1 MIKDKETKAQRHQD
15 RRTKYLMP
23 AFLVPLCLGVFV
35 FNVAVACLLGVSAAT
50 PQAAPQQKAPM
61 AEQVFT
67 NVQVLKGIPV
77 DEFMDTMGFFSASL
91 GLNCVDCHTPQSEGN
106 WAHFADD
113 TPLKQTARRMITM
126 VGAMNKSNFGGARAL
141 TCYTCHRGDQRPKVV
156 PSLAAQYGPPL
167 EDPNEIE
174 IIARTGL
181 PTADEVFARY
191 LQAVGGPQRLG
202 TITSFAA
209 KGAYSGYDTDHQK
222 FPVEIFA
229 KAPAQRTTIVH
240 MRLAG
245 TAEDSV
251 RTYDG
256 RDGWIAAPDKPVPLM
271 ALTGGNLNLARIEAM
286 LSFPTQVKQAFSQW
300 RVGLT
305 TIEDRDVQ
313 VLQGTAAG
321 QIPVKLY
328 FDSKSGLLVRM
339 VHYSESPVGR
349 TPTQIDYDDYR
360 EVAGVQFPFR
370 WTVTWTDGQTSTELT
385 EVQPNV
391 AIDNARFAR
400 PAPAAQPEPTAK

>member
-1 MIKDKETKAQRHQD
+1 MIKNKDTKAQRRQE
-15 RRTKYLMP
+15 RRYHMLRSP
-23 AFLVPLCLGVFV
+23 AFLALCLGVFV
-35 FNVAVACLLGVSAAT
+35 FNVAVAYLLGVSPAT

-77 DEFMDTMGFFSASL
+77 DEFMDTMGFFAASL

-113 TPLKQTARRMITM
+113 TPIKQTARRMITM

-156 PSLAAQYGPPL
+156 PSLAAQYGSPL

-181 PTADEVFARY
+181 PTADEVFDKY
-191 LQAVGGPQRLG
+191 LQALGGTQRLG
-202 TITSFAA
+202 NITSFAA
-209 KGAYSGYDTDHQK
+209 KGAYSGYDTDHQE
-222 FPVEIFA
+222 FPLEIFA

-245 TAEDSV
+245 SVEDSV

-271 ALTGGNLNLARIEAM
+271 ALTGGNLNLAKIEAM

-321 QIPVKLY
+321 QPPVKLY

-360 EVAGVQFPFR
+360 EVAGVQLPFH

-391 AIDNARFAR
+391 AIDNARFVR

>member
-1 MIKDKETKAQRHQD
+1 MRKRHRKDEV
-15 RRTKYLMP
+15 L
-23 AFLVPLCLGVFV
+23 LLISLCLLCLF
-35 FNVAVACLLGVSAAT
+35 VAVPPSHGVSRAT
-50 PQAAPQQKAPM
+50 PQAPPQQKARL
-61 AEQVFT
+61 AEDVFT

-77 DEFMDTMGFFSASL
+77 DEFMETMGFFSASL
-91 GLNCVDCHTPQSEGN
+91 GLNCVDCHTAQSEGN

-113 TPLKQTARRMITM
+113 TPLKRTARRMITM
-126 VGAMNKSNFGGARAL
+126 VGDMNKSNFGGARAL

-156 PSLAAQYGPPL
+156 PSLAVQYGPPL

-174 IIARTGL
+174 IIARTGV
-181 PTADEVFARY
+181 PSADEVFDKY
-191 LQAVGGPQRLG
+191 LQALGGTQRLEK
-202 TITSFAA
+202 ITSFAA

-240 MRLAG
+240 MRFAG
-245 TAEDSV
+245 SIEDSV

-271 ALTGGNLNLARIEAM
+271 ALTGGNLNLAKIEAM
-286 LSFPTQVKQAFSQW
+286 LSFPTQVKQAFGQW

-313 VLQGTAAG
+313 VLQGTTAG
-321 QIPVKLY
+321 QPPVKLY

-339 VHYSESPVGR
+339 VHYSDSPVGR

-360 EVAGVQFPFR
+360 EVAGVQLPFH

-385 EVQPNV
+385 EVQPNLP
-391 AIDNARFAR
+391 IDNARFAR
-400 PAPAAQPEPTAK
+400 PAPAALPKPTAK